1 MSIGGTFRTV
11 DNLEKKMSRGDNQYK
26 TSVALNVEDMSVDVS
41 IVVRADESIAASES
55 FAAADIHD
63 SIKSQVALYGY
74 SKLLQDRASDVPI
87 GPEKLEAMKG
97 VAAQLAA
104 GQWAKE
110 RKIGAVVT
118 SPEVEALA
126 QLKSISVPAAQ
137 AALKAYPKEVREQI
151 LGNEA
156 IVKLAAEIRTAR
168 EASEVASLDDF
179 VPQAQPETAAA

>member
-1 MSIGGTFRTV
+1 M
-11 DNLEKKMSRGDNQYK
+11 RGDNIFK
-26 TSVALNVEDMSVDVS
+26 TSVALNVEAMSVDVS
-41 IVVRADESIAASES
+41 IVTREDESVAASES

-63 SIKSQVALYGY
+63 SLKQQVALYGY

-137 AALKAYPKEVREQI
+137 AALKAYPKEVREQS

-156 IVKLAAEIRTAR
+156 IVKLAGEIRAAR
-168 EASEVASLDDF
+168 SEAEVASLDDF
-179 VPQAQPETAAA
+179 VPAAAGTAEAATA